1 MSTAEHQF
9 LFLGV
14 SGQFTTL
21 DLNLSTSSIIFG
33 GSADASM
40 KLTNPANVGADLTG
54 SEVYLDVTDPD
65 GVTVTI
71 GPFATNENGQVTVTS
86 IGLPGNGLLSDGGDI
101 SFNK

>member
-1 MSTAEHQF
+1 
-9 LFLGV
+9 
-14 SGQFTTL
+14 
-21 DLNLSTSSIIFG
+21 
-33 GSADASM
+33 M